1 MNQNSVRTLVLRALA
16 LGCML
21 AAARTAHPQDA
32 KTPYPKMA
40 PVDQY
45 LMERNAEIALA
56 RSAAPDSISKNAE
69 VMVLGR
75 HGYEAAFKGTNG
87 FVCLVERGWTAGS
100 ENPDFWNPKL
110 RGPLCLNAPA
120 ARSYLPLT
128 IRKTESVLAN
138 HSKEQM
144 VAAINSA
151 LDKKEI
157 PPIEPG
163 SMSFMLSKH
172 GYLAGAGGAW
182 HPHLMFFTPLV
193 DGAAWGADVPGSPLI
208 SSPAP
213 EDRLTIFL
221 LPLPKWS
228 DGSAFVAGAP

>member
-1 MNQNSVRTLVLRALA
+1 MLV
-16 LGCML
+16 
-21 AAARTAHPQDA
+21 AARTAHSQDA

-45 LMERNAEIALA
+45 LMERDAEIALA
-56 RSAAPDSISKNAE
+56 RSAAPDSISKYAE
-69 VMVLGR
+69 ILVLGV
-75 HGYEAAFKGTNG
+75 HGYHSSIKGTNG

-100 ENPDFWNPKL
+100 ENVDFWNPKL

-120 ARSYLPLT
+120 ARTYLPLT
-128 IRKTESVLAN
+128 VRKTESVLVN

-157 PPIEPG
+157 PRIEPG

-182 HPHLMFFTPLV
+182 RPHLMFFTPLV

-221 LPLPKWS
+221 LPVPKWS
-228 DGSAFVAGAP
+228 DGSAFAVAAK